1 MIPTMHIVNPF
12 TNPEKVIGICGGG
25 QLGKMLCEAASAWD
39 WKTAVLDTSKDFP
52 AGKIAHQ
59 FTEGDFT
66 RYEDVMAFG
75 QHVDVLTIEIEKVNL
90 EALTELEA
98 MGKIVHPSP
107 AAIGI
112 IRDKAKQ
119 KEFFI
124 EQGLPAA
131 PQVLFDT
138 KEEVR
143 KGLEAGTIKIPFV
156 QKVRSGGYDGRGVAI
171 IRKEGDL
178 PLLLDGKCLVEPLVD
193 IETEVSVIAARNANG
208 EIKTFPPV
216 AMAFHPEANLV
227 EYLYCPSGIGPA
239 LELEATQIAQAAIES
254 LEMSGLL
261 AVELFLTT
269 DGDWL
274 INEVAPRPHNS
285 GHHTI
290 ECCSVSQFQQHLL
303 SICNLPLIDPELL
316 QPAVMVNLLGEEGYT
331 GPVKY
336 VGIEQALRLGSVYV
350 HLYGKTT
357 TKPFRKMGH
366 LTVSNRSVSRAI
378 KTANFI
384 KDQIKVIA

>member
-39 WKTAVLDTSKDFP
+39 WKTAVLDSSKDFP

-75 QHVDVLTIEIEKVNL
+75 KNVDVLTIEIEKVNL
-90 EALTELEA
+90 EALIELEA

-107 AAIGI
+107 AALGI

-119 KEFFI
+119 KEFFL
-124 EQGLPAA
+124 EQGLPVAE
-131 PQVLFDT
+131 QVLFDH
-138 KEEVR
+138 KEDVL
-143 KGLEAGTIKIPFV
+143 KGLKEGLIKIPFV

-171 IRKEGDL
+171 IRNEGDL
-178 PLLLDGKCLVEPLVD
+178 PLLLEGKCLVEPLVD

-227 EYLYCPSGIGPA
+227 EYLYCPSGLGPA

-269 DGDWL
+269 DGDWM

-316 QPAVMVNLLGEEGYT
+316 QPGVMVNLLGEEGYT

-350 HLYGKTT
+350 HLYGKTI